1 MFLSKSKNLE
11 KVYRSK
17 GRTIQL
23 FQVQEKEAGKL
34 QYEQSLSENNDN
46 ERQCMKELLRIGI
59 REELT
64 DKQRTCIMRYISG
77 ESVEKIAA
85 DLGLCVDTIYKHI
98 RKAKKKLK
106 KLSYTYDIYSKYHKN

>member
-98 RKAKKKLK
+98 RTAKKKLK
-106 KLSYTYDIYSKYHKN
+106 KLKEIQY

>member
-1 MFLSKSKNLE
+1 MFLSRSKNLE
-11 KVYRSK
+11 KVNRSK

-23 FQVQEKEAGKL
+23 YQVQEKEAGKL

-64 DKQRTCIMRYISG
+64 DKQRTCLLRYISG

-98 RKAKKKLK
+98 RTAKKKLK
-106 KLSYTYDIYSKYHKN
+106 KLSYTYDIYSKYHK